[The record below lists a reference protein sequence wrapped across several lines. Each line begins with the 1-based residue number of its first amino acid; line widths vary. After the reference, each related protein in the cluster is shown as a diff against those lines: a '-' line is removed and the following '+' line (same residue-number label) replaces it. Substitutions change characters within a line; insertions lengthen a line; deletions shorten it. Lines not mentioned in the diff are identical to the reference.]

1 MKETKFVGYKVL
13 TRGGGGGGGGGGIT
27 IALRNSLIY
36 ARYIYEITSS
46 KCQHTSFRVW
56 LVQLSSIKFLM
67 GYYLMS
73 TSYHN
78 VIYGHKYTIKQY
90 NLRILI
96 ES

>member
-13 TRGGGGGGGGGGIT
+13 TRGGGGGLQKNFVT
-27 IALRNSLIY
+27 VY

>member
-13 TRGGGGGGGGGGIT
+13 TRGGGGGIT
-27 IALRNSLIY
+27 IAMRNSLIY